1 MTIYQFLEPLK
12 MDFTSKVR
20 LFGIM
25 TGKPDNANLTV
36 ENYVK
41 RSRITEVP
49 DWFRVPESLLGSM
62 TEVNRMVKSPDC
74 PNNLKNR
81 FYNQKKSILRKMV
94 KLGRVSDI
102 YDQGDYLA
110 MTVDGKYPFHQPK
123 FYFKDLDYTIAG
135 TQEYT
140 PGAGPIPFDRQK
152 YDEFEAGYYV
162 FVGQYRFMRN
172 GLRHE
177 PKFFQGKKY
186 KAEFGLV

>member
-1 MTIYQFLEPLK
+1 MTIYQYLEPMK

-25 TGKPDNANLTV
+25 TGIRDNANLTV

-41 RSRITEVP
+41 RARTTEVP
-49 DWFRVPESLLGSM
+49 DWFRTPEDLLESM
-62 TEVNRMVKSPDC
+62 TLVNRMVKDESC
-74 PNNLKNR
+74 PKNLKNR
-81 FYNQKKSILRKMV
+81 FYNQKKSILRKML

-123 FYFKDLDYTIAG
+123 FYFKDLKYEIAG
-135 TQEYT
+135 VQDYT
-140 PGAGPIPFDRQK
+140 PGAGPVQFDRQK

-162 FVGQYRFMRN
+162 FVGQYRLMRN
-172 GLRHE
+172 GLQHE